1 MTPADRIIAKFGGI
15 RKLAARLPGVAP
27 STVQGWKERGTIPV
41 RRAPEIIAA
50 GSDLPE
56 PVSAVDFIP
65 AAAGT
70 QEAMSA

>member
-15 RKLAARLPGVAP
+15 RKLAASLPGVAP

-50 GSDLPE
+50 GSNLPE
-56 PVSAVDFIP
+56 PVSAIDFIP
-65 AAAGT
+65 VPSDSQAAVRA
-70 QEAMSA
+70 